1 MEGGAEKI
9 VEAASEM
16 AEEVG
21 DEPLVGTLDVMLLVV
36 LASVSVYYFFLRSS
50 TKKDETP
57 ALKTFTISPTQLPSR
72 SSDSNF
78 VSKMKASGRNVI
90 VFYGSQTGTAEE
102 FAGRLAKEAT
112 RWGMKGMVADPEEC
126 DMNELAQL
134 TDIENHL
141 AIFCMATY
149 GEGDPTDNAQ
159 EFFEFLEAGD
169 EQLDGVQYTVFGLG
183 NKTYEH
189 YNAMAKFVDKKMA
202 ELGAKRVY
210 ELGLGDDDANME
222 DDFITWKD
230 AMWPAV
236 CEYFGIEALAQ
247 DINMRQY
254 KLTVLEE
261 YDPTRVFTGEI
272 ARLNSLKL
280 GSQRPPFDSKNPFL
294 AEIRI
299 NRELFKGGDRNCM
312 HIELDIEGSRIRY
325 DSGDHVAIYPIN
337 NTDLVNRLIELT
349 GENADKVIT
358 LTNVDEDSSKKH
370 PFPCPCSYRTALSH
384 YVDVAALPRTHV
396 LKELAEYTADNR
408 EKEQLLLMSGTS
420 EAGKAAYHQ
429 WIIQDVRTIVHILED
444 LPSCKPPLDYLCELL
459 PRLQA
464 RYYSI
469 SSSAK
474 LHPTTIHV
482 TANVLIYK
490 TPTGRTNKGV
500 CTTYLNQLKPDNGT
514 KFHVPIFVRKSQ
526 FRLPSKPQT
535 PVIMIGPGTGIA
547 PFRGF
552 IQERNLQ
559 KEEGKPVGRTVLYFG
574 CRKKANDYLY
584 EEELEEYKNSG
595 LLELYVAFSRDQQE
609 KVYVTHLMSQNKKD
623 IWKII
628 GEENGHLYVCG
639 DAKNMARDVNGLIIK
654 ICQTEGEMDQT
665 QAELFVKKM
674 ITQKRYSSDV
684 WS

>member
-1 MEGGAEKI
+1 MEGGPEKI
-9 VEAASEM
+9 VEAAANL
-16 AEEVG
+16 AEEAG

-36 LASVSVYYFFLRSS
+36 LAGVSMYYFFVKSNN
-50 TKKDETP
+50 KKDDP
-57 ALKTFTISPTQLPSR
+57 PPLKSFTISPTSLPPKTND
-72 SSDSNF
+72 SSF
-78 VSKMKASGRNVI
+78 VSKMKSSGRNVI

-126 DMNELAQL
+126 DMTQL
-134 TDIENHL
+134 SRLSEVDKHL
-141 AIFCMATY
+141 AVFCMATY

-159 EFFEFLEAGD
+159 EFFEFLQAGD
-169 EQLDGVQYTVFGLG
+169 EQLEGIQYTVFGLG

-189 YNAMAKFVDKKMA
+189 YNAMAKFVDKRMTD
-202 ELGAKRVY
+202 LGAQRVY
-210 ELGLGDDDANME
+210 ELGMGDDDANME

-236 CEYFGIEALAQ
+236 CEFFGIEAQAQ

-254 KLTVLEE
+254 RLTVHEE
-261 YDPTRVFTGEI
+261 CDPARLFTGEI
-272 ARLNSLKL
+272 ARLNSLKI
-280 GSQRPPFDSKNPFL
+280 GNQRPPFDSKNPFMS
-294 AEIRI
+294 EIKI
-299 NRELFKGGDRNCM
+299 NRELFNGGERNCL

-337 NTDLVNRLIELT
+337 DQGLVDKLIRLT
-349 GENADKVIT
+349 GEDADKVIT

-370 PFPCPCSYRTALSH
+370 PFPCPCTYRTALSH
-384 YVDVAALPRTHV
+384 YVDITALPRTHV
-396 LKELAEYTADNR
+396 LKELAEYTTDSS
-408 EKEQLLLMSGTS
+408 EKEKLLLMSGTT
-420 EAGKAAYHQ
+420 EAGKAAYQQ
-429 WIIQDVRTIVHILED
+429 WVIQDVRNIIYILED
-444 LPSCKPPLDYLCELL
+444 LPSCKPPLDYICELL

-469 SSSAK
+469 SSSSK
-474 LHPTTIHV
+474 LYPTTIHV
-482 TANVLIYK
+482 TANVLKYQ

-500 CTTYLNQLKPDNGT
+500 CTNYLKGLVPDNGIKLHT
-514 KFHVPIFVRKSQ
+514 PIFVRKSQ
-526 FRLPSKPQT
+526 FRLPSKPQI
-535 PVIMIGPGTGIA
+535 PIIMVGPGTGIA

-559 KEEGKPVGRTVLYFG
+559 REEGKPVGKSVLYFG
-574 CRKKANDYLY
+574 CRNKAIDYLY
-584 EEELEEYKNSG
+584 EDELNVYKDSG
-595 LLELYVAFSRDQQE
+595 LIELHLAFSRDQDN
-609 KVYVTHLMSQNKKD
+609 KVYVTHLMSENTAE

-639 DAKNMARDVNGLIIK
+639 DAKSMARDVNSVIVKL
-654 ICQTEGEMDQT
+654 CQTEGKMDQT
-665 QAELFVKKM
+665 QAELYVKKM